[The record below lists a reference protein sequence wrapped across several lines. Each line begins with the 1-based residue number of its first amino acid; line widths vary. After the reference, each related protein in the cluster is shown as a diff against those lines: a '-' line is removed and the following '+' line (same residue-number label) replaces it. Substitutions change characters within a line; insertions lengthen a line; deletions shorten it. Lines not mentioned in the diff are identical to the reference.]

1 MDKYTV
7 GQIAKAMGVSA
18 QTLRHYES
26 LGLISSMRN
35 DENQYRTYSLDDT
48 RILFMISIYRSMG
61 FSLPKIKQMLKDMNE
76 KDVISS
82 FDERLREVDAEIR
95 TLELLKFELERYR
108 QGIENSFE
116 KVGKYWIED
125 KGHTM
130 VSVMKSGSGLS
141 LDNDKDNE
149 LVEYQKLA
157 PHVRQGF
164 VISKDSFKENA
175 DFDYQYGVFVTDSI
189 ARQILSEEEL
199 EKYMISIKGPIAKT
213 IIRTNGE
220 LLSKETFKSFFE
232 WIEMQGYEIVSDLYG
247 TARYHAYY
255 QQETTLFEFLVSV
268 HMR

>member
-1 MDKYTV
+1 MEKYTV
-7 GQIAKAMGVSA
+7 GQIAKAIGVSA

-35 DENQYRTYSLDDT
+35 DGNQYRTYSLDDT

-82 FDERLREVDAEIR
+82 FDERLREVDTEIR

-108 QGIENSFE
+108 QGIEDAVKNT
-116 KVGKYWIED
+116 GKFWIEN
-125 KGHTM
+125 KGHKM
-130 VSVMKSGSGLS
+130 VSVMKSGSGMS

-175 DFDYQYGVFVTDSI
+175 DFDYQYGVLVSDSI

-199 EKYMISIKGPIAKT
+199 EKYMISIEGPLAKT

-268 HMR
+268 RMR

>member
-1 MDKYTV
+1 MEKYTV
-7 GQIAKAMGVSA
+7 GQIAKAIGVSA

-35 DENQYRTYSLDDT
+35 DGNQYRTYSLDDT

-116 KVGKYWIED
+116 NEGKYWIED

-130 VSVMKSGSGLS
+130 VSVMKSS
-141 LDNDKDNE
+141 L
-149 LVEYQKLA
+149 LTMVA
-157 PHVRQGF
+157 P
-164 VISKDSFKENA
+164 
-175 DFDYQYGVFVTDSI
+175 
-189 ARQILSEEEL
+189 
-199 EKYMISIKGPIAKT
+199 
-213 IIRTNGE
+213 TNHG
-220 LLSKETFKSFFE
+220 
-232 WIEMQGYEIVSDLYG
+232 
-247 TARYHAYY
+247 R
-255 QQETTLFEFLVSV
+255 
-268 HMR
+268 